1 MDQAIA
7 DAEKNPPKDE
17 KPPLEKPNKYM
28 QSIAREKEMKNLL
41 ELHQKR
47 GIPVSESVIKIQEE
61 LVKCDMEQLRLV
73 ERVVTVEK
81 VCRVPREEESS
92 EQD

>member
-1 MDQAIA
+1 M
-7 DAEKNPPKDE
+7 EPPKR
-17 KPPLEKPNKYM
+17 YV
-28 QSIAREKEMKNLL
+28 QSIAREMEMKKLM

-47 GIPVSESVIKIQEE
+47 GIPISEHVVKIQQE
-61 LVKCDMEQLRLV
+61 LAKCDMEQLRLV

-81 VCRVPREEESS
+81 MCRLPPEEESS